1 MGEIRAKVIPQG
13 ERIVLWRSREQHG
26 DAAASLSPCSNWAY
40 LVWLSA
46 RTGMAWSMSNKQTR
60 TPHPDRSQHS
70 SAAVDRGRAGD
81 AAWRGG
87 ADAALGGP
95 AAMAAEVELAMSDLV
110 GDANGEVVFFND
122 SGLRRLSIA
131 TDATVVAN
139 GRAAAHRTA
148 AGQDVSGFRF
158 LTFDNGLTLYYESGL
173 DVVVRDAR

>member
-1 MGEIRAKVIPQG
+1 
-13 ERIVLWRSREQHG
+13 
-26 DAAASLSPCSNWAY
+26 
-40 LVWLSA
+40 
-46 RTGMAWSMSNKQTR
+46 MSNKQTK
-60 TPHPDRSQHS
+60 TPHPDRSERA

-81 AAWRGG
+81 AAWRVR
-87 ADAALGGP
+87 ADAAPGGP
-95 AAMAAEVELAMSDLV
+95 APMAAEVQLALSDLV

-131 TDATVVAN
+131 TDAAVVAN